1 MEKKELRIGLIG
13 YQFMGKAH
21 SHAYRDIPFF
31 FDVEA
36 KPVLKVVCGRNEEA
50 VQQAAEKM
58 GFESY
63 ETDWRKVVERDDIDV
78 IDIVTPNNTHA
89 EIAIAA
95 AKAGKHVITEK
106 PLAMNLDEAQR
117 MHAAVTENHVIHMVC
132 HNYRYVPAVQLAKQL
147 VASGKLGEIYHFRA
161 RYLQDFIMSPSFPL
175 TWRLDQKVSG
185 SGALG
190 DIAAHSLDI
199 ARFLVGEINEVVAT
213 AKTFIKERP
222 IGSMTGGLS
231 AKVSEG
237 KMAPVTVDDAT
248 AIIAKFE
255 NGALGTFE
263 ATRFAGGNRNRN
275 EFEING
281 EHGSVRWNM
290 ENMNQL
296 EVYFAHDE
304 EGLQGF
310 RTIDVTEASH
320 PYVGSYWAAGHMIG
334 YEHTFIHLLYE
345 FLQGI
350 ARGEQPK
357 PDFADGLRNQ
367 AVLTAI
373 EQSIQQQRWVNVE
386 ELLVKS

>member
-175 TWRLDQKVSG
+175 TWRLDQ
-185 SGALG
+185 
-190 DIAAHSLDI
+190 
-199 ARFLVGEINEVVAT
+199 
-213 AKTFIKERP
+213 
-222 IGSMTGGLS
+222 
-231 AKVSEG
+231 
-237 KMAPVTVDDAT
+237 
-248 AIIAKFE
+248 
-255 NGALGTFE
+255 
-263 ATRFAGGNRNRN
+263 
-275 EFEING
+275 
-281 EHGSVRWNM
+281 
-290 ENMNQL
+290 
-296 EVYFAHDE
+296 
-304 EGLQGF
+304 
-310 RTIDVTEASH
+310 
-320 PYVGSYWAAGHMIG
+320 
-334 YEHTFIHLLYE
+334 
-345 FLQGI
+345 
-350 ARGEQPK
+350 
-357 PDFADGLRNQ
+357 
-367 AVLTAI
+367 
-373 EQSIQQQRWVNVE
+373 
-386 ELLVKS
+386 